1 MPQVTG
7 STDAHQGHR
16 LGIGLSGGIGS
27 GKSTVSRALADQGAV
42 VIDADRLAREV
53 VEPDT
58 PGLEAIAQRFGSDIL
73 TADGAL
79 DRPSLARIVF
89 ADPAARRDL
98 ESITHPLI
106 AQRTREQ
113 IRAAPPGSIVVHD
126 VPLLVE
132 AGYAPRY
139 HLVIIVGTPA
149 QTRLERLVT
158 RRGMDRAE
166 AQQRID
172 AQATDEDRRAVADV
186 WLDNEGTLEQVRRA
200 TDVLY
205 AERLV
210 PFLTNLEQGLGL
222 ETSEVPGPEE
232 AERLGA
238 RLQHLLGDD
247 LGGDLQLD
255 PGTESLLVL
264 LAPGVST
271 DAVRERLA
279 CGGFPAVGQA
289 RHASADPGR
298 PVMLTVREHT
308 VGAGG

>member
-1 MPQVTG
+1 MHR
-7 STDAHQGHR
+7 TDAPGHLLR
-16 LGIGLSGGIGS
+16 IGLSGGIGS
-27 GKSTVSRALADQGAV
+27 GKSTVSSVLARHGAV
-42 VIDADRLAREV
+42 VIDADALAREV
-53 VEPDT
+53 VEPGSR
-58 PGLEAIAQRFGSDIL
+58 GLEAITERFGPGIL
-73 TADGAL
+73 TPEGAL
-79 DRPSLARIVF
+79 DRPALGRIVF
-89 ADPAARRDL
+89 GDPASRRDL
-98 ESITHPLI
+98 EAIIHPLI
-106 AQRTREQ
+106 AQRTREL
-113 IRAAPPGSIVVHD
+113 IDAAPAGSIVVHD

-172 AQATDEDRRAVADV
+172 AQATDADRRAVADV
-186 WLDNEGTLEQVRRA
+186 WLDNEGTLEQVQRA
-200 TDVLY
+200 TEVLY

-210 PFLTNLEQGLGL
+210 PFLANLEQGLGL
-222 ETSEVPGPEE
+222 ETREVPGPEE

-255 PGTESLLVL
+255 PGTESLLVP
-264 LAPGVST
+264 LAPGVT
-271 DAVRERLA
+271 TGAVRERLA
-279 CGGFPAVGQA
+279 RGGFPAVGQA

-298 PVMLTVREHT
+298 PVLLTVREHT